1 MPLVLQPLR
10 DSTKDHHHRVHIAG
24 PVASNTASPR
34 TADTLRQ
41 EEPTDIQASA
51 AIAAGIAAMTSM
63 APLPRV
69 KPGDSLITLTTLVA
83 DLTAAK
89 KHSAPRLKDV
99 QELAE
104 RTWRANVAYERRLA
118 QLQRERKQ
126 LERLTE
132 TVWRRFDELIMPL
145 WRFEDF
151 MVPIY
156 EELCMI
162 YTGLDKLHITPSSA
176 QGPSRSTELREF
188 QERLH
193 VLENNMV
200 DGKIVPSGWSQ
211 HEGGHIPSGQAMC
224 VSLMERCYKLAHKIS
239 ESESIVDPSLEK
251 ISGMLEGI
259 VSSMRSL
266 LDSVQDGYSIE
277 PIELHVYQQQVQ
289 AIDSLQKD
297 GKFLDA
303 KGNIPEGQATVHD
316 QLEEAF
322 DLIHECIVELESQ
335 QRVDDFSS
343 DMIHSLTDRINDVR
357 TGLSGYTDVATA
369 GVYSISKP
377 ALSLM
382 YNVIGEGVA
391 LVKDT
396 VTHPQQV
403 TSSAY
408 SKLRSVVSSSLS
420 FVTRIGEQLEPI
432 DESLGSYHAK
442 LFLIRQ
448 TLKTMRNQRNRA
460 YLTAQASSSASSD
473 AEKLLQQET
482 FSEFKKAYGTQL
494 DELLTDLRKVDKTRV
509 NGKFVNDQGETPSG
523 QVPLGALLEECF
535 CLAMGM
541 ADETIA

>member
-259 VSSMRSL
+259 VSSMSSKFKRL
-266 LDSVQDGYSIE
+266 ILCK
-277 PIELHVYQQQVQ
+277 
-289 AIDSLQKD
+289 KD

>member
-303 KGNIPEGQATVHD
+303 KETSPRDKQH
-316 QLEEAF
+316 
-322 DLIHECIVELESQ
+322 
-335 QRVDDFSS
+335 

-420 FVTRIGEQLEPI
+420 FVTRIAGNFFRVQ
-432 DESLGSYHAK
+432 
-442 LFLIRQ
+442 
-448 TLKTMRNQRNRA
+448 
-460 YLTAQASSSASSD
+460 
-473 AEKLLQQET
+473 
-482 FSEFKKAYGTQL
+482 KAYGTQL